1 MQTQHPGS
9 TEQTWRFC
17 VCCTLAHCFLPRVC
31 SLQTYGRAV
40 SLGFSLVPQPKLC
53 HFRLHNT
60 YLYQNCSGW
69 LVMYRVHLKS
79 ASIAFSIVGNE
90 RERGDLMT
98 VGFFNGQIPY
108 MMQPSLVPPS
118 HPNGYGYTG
127 AMFPAPPCGWVGGVV
142 VVVVGSSRSRSRSG
156 SRSRSSA
163 TWGPIP
169 LRGAASRSE
178 DGIIYT
184 YNYIYVIPRFWLMW
198 KEWCMAARHTRRS
211 CEARFNEKMTARDP
225 GKT

>member
-1 MQTQHPGS
+1 MRRCKRSIQGQLNKLS
-9 TEQTWRFC
+9 AFVCVC
-17 VCCTLAHCFLPRVC
+17 VCCTFAHCFLPRVC

-40 SLGFSLVPQPKLC
+40 SLGFSSVPQPKLC

-108 MMQPSLVPPS
+108 MTSPPWS
-118 HPNGYGYTG
+118 
-127 AMFPAPPCGWVGGVV
+127 PPPTPMGMGIQELCSPPPPVGG
-142 VVVVGSSRSRSRSG
+142 
-156 SRSRSSA
+156 
-163 TWGPIP
+163 WG
-169 LRGAASRSE
+169 G
-178 DGIIYT
+178 
-184 YNYIYVIPRFWLMW
+184 
-198 KEWCMAARHTRRS
+198 
-211 CEARFNEKMTARDP
+211 
-225 GKT
+225 